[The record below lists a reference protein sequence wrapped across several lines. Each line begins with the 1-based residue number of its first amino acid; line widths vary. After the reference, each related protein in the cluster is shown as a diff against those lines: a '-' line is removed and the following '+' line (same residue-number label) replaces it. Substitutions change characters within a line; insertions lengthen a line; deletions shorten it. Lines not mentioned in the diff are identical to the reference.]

1 MSLGVLMKDLADRGG
16 AGWRERKRE
25 SGWRGEDGREGAMD
39 IGRQS

>member
-25 SGWRGEDGREGAMD
+25 RERADGEERMEEREQW
-39 IGRQS
+39 I